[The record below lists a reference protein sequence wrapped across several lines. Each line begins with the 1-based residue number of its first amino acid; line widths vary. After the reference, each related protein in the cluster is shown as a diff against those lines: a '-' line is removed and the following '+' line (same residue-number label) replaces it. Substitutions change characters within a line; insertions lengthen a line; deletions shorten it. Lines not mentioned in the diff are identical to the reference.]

1 MNVLSVG
8 LSAGVLTSVTDD
20 VRARQLRYAQ
30 AIGSLRM
37 ILPREGGVGAE
48 PVALS
53 ESLTVYTASRPNWP
67 GFVPNAVRVAGEIAK
82 REKVDLVTVQ
92 DPFVGGLIGAI
103 LKRRFGWP
111 LEIQSHSTFFDN
123 PHWIAERPLI
133 HTALNVVGKQV
144 LRQADGWRVS
154 NLHQQERYLA
164 LGLPADR
171 VWRIPIPI
179 NFQNFQKQITAE
191 RRQAIRA
198 GWGVSNDAPVFLWAG
213 RPVRFKNLPTLLR
226 AARIVFDRKPQARL
240 VLIGDFSRAPQL
252 IALAD
257 SLKLGSNVIWP
268 GPVPHADIPATFR
281 AADVYVLPSWYEG
294 LARVLMEAAA
304 SELPIAAARSP
315 GVWDAVVDGE
325 TGLLSA
331 PGDHAMLAE
340 TMLKLGGDLPQARL
354 MGKRGAQFAA
364 QEFDPEKL
372 QAAIIRA
379 WQVCAGR

>member
-8 LSAGVLTSVTDD
+8 LSAGVLTSDTDD

-37 ILPREGGVGAE
+37 ILPREGGLGGE

-53 ESLTVYTASRPNWP
+53 ESLTVYTAPRPNWP

-103 LKRRFGWP
+103 LKRRYGWP

-133 HTALNVVGKQV
+133 HAALNVAGKQV
-144 LRQADGWRVS
+144 LRQGNGWRVS
-154 NLHQQERYLA
+154 NQHQQERYLA
-164 LGLPADR
+164 IGLPAAR
-171 VWRIPIPI
+171 VRRIPIPI
-179 NFQNFQKQITAE
+179 NFQDFQRPLSAE
-191 RRQAIRA
+191 ERQTIRA
-198 GWGVSNDAPVFLWAG
+198 RWGVTGDTPVFLWAG
-213 RPVRFKNLPTLLR
+213 RPVPFKNLPTLLR
-226 AARIVFDRKPQARL
+226 AARIVFDRMPQARL

-252 IALAD
+252 TALAH

-294 LARVLMEAAA
+294 LARVLMEAAT

-325 TGLLSA
+325 TGLLST
-331 PGDHAMLAE
+331 PGDGAMLAE

-354 MGKRGAQFAA
+354 MGQRGAQFAA
-364 QEFDPEKL
+364 REFDPQKL

-379 WQVCAGR
+379 WQACAGL